1 MILHNT
7 SENIKAELLRLCPAA
22 EVALERSRKIDAGL
36 LPYQAMALY
45 YLAVPF
51 NKAGNT
57 ILEIGTAAGYSAS
70 ILAQAAPEAKILTL
84 NPRHWECE
92 TAKVNLEPYPNV
104 QIIEDWSWEYF
115 PRWDGGELAMIFVDG
130 HHNKVKR
137 DLPWF
142 NRLKEGGLILF
153 HDYGPIYYI
162 PIYEAVNKLAA
173 SLGRGLDVMIMDTDT
188 SSGMAGLVRRAREV
202 YKGE

>member
-45 YLAVPF
+45 HLAVPF
-51 NKAGNT
+51 NKTGNT

-104 QIIEDWSWEYF
+104 QIIEDWSWEYLT
-115 PRWDGGELAMIFVDG
+115 RWDRGELAMIFVDG

-142 NRLKEGGLILF
+142 NYLMIGGLIFF
-153 HDYGPIYYI
+153 HDYSILTSSI
-162 PIYEAVNKLAA
+162 SYEVINDFAA
-173 SLGRGLDVMIMDTDT
+173 SLGRGLDISIVDQDKT
-188 SSGMAGLVRRAREV
+188 GMAGIYRREGEV
-202 YKGE
+202 FTA